1 MAAIK
6 SSCMTISSLEPSR
19 GAVAAAGIARHP
31 IPKPTSFNCPSTH
44 KLPLFTNT
52 TICSAMS
59 RLAQHKSSPVSRRDG
74 GAVRST
80 GDSLL
85 TPQDGELPTRQMD
98 RMSLS
103 YTNSNTDTPA
113 TEVCPVCKST
123 KYMNPNLK
131 FLVNPVCY
139 HKMCESCVDRLF
151 SHGPAPCPIKGCSD
165 TLRKNRFR
173 KQTFEDIQ
181 VEREVDI
188 RKNVAKVF
196 NRREE
201 EFENL
206 RLYNDYLNEVEDI
219 TFNLIHNIDI
229 DETHRRFQNH
239 EQQFKDGIKENAS
252 LAQQEQMQY
261 AELQK
266 AEREQARRRRE
277 EARREEI
284 EERKEAEATRRDMLR
299 RLENGQ
305 DPEEV
310 KRERAAVQLKKR
322 VNRQQAED
330 RQQQLQAADARNG
343 SSSFVIKGL
352 KSKKAKLEPETPIDP
367 FGGLLW
373 ENSYYTLQGDY
384 VWEGLQEARRDP
396 LIAAGGYDIASF
408 TGRALC
414 EAFSGLGVMVAD
426 ESVERERLQQPE
438 SLSTTQAE
446 VAAKDV
452 KMEDP
457 F

>member
-1 MAAIK
+1 
-6 SSCMTISSLEPSR
+6 
-19 GAVAAAGIARHP
+19 
-31 IPKPTSFNCPSTH
+31 
-44 KLPLFTNT
+44 
-52 TICSAMS
+52 MS
-59 RLAQHKSSPVSRRDG
+59 RLAQQKSSPVARRDG
-74 GAVRST
+74 GAVRPP

-103 YTNSNTDTPA
+103 YSTHTDSPA

-151 SHGPAPCPIKGCSD
+151 SHGPAPCPIKGCSE

-173 KQTFEDIQ
+173 KQTFEDIK

-188 RKNVAKVF
+188 RKKVAQVF

-201 EFENL
+201 EFASL
-206 RLYNDYLNEVEDI
+206 REYNDYLNDVEDI
-219 TFNLIHNIDI
+219 TFNLINNIDI
-229 DETHRRFQNH
+229 EETQRRFKNH
-239 EQQFKDGIKENAS
+239 EDKWKENIVENAS
-252 LAQQEQMQY
+252 LAQQEQMLY
-261 AELQK
+261 AEQQK
-266 AEREQARRRRE
+266 AEREQAKRRRE
-277 EARREEI
+277 EARREEM

-310 KRERAAVQLKKR
+310 KKERAAVQLKKR
-322 VNRQQAED
+322 QNRQDAAN
-330 RQQQLQAADARNG
+330 RQSQLKAADATNG

-352 KSKKAKLEPETPIDP
+352 KNKKAKLEPEAPVDP
-367 FGGLLW
+367 FGGLTF
-373 ENSYYTLQGDY
+373 EHSYFSLQDDY
-384 VWEGLQEARRDP
+384 VWEGLREAKRDP

-426 ESVERERLQQPE
+426 EAVERERLNEPE
-438 SLSTTQAE
+438 TLSTTKAE
-446 VAAKDV
+446 IAAKDV